1 MFRLLEER
9 ATHYK
14 IPFDW
19 YSLRHAQKHIDKL
32 IRILVLKVIAIR
44 TKQTSLLKFTTC
56 VDINQW
62 YARYKHF
69 LFFSLI
75 NSKKRRGKS
84 HSLMFLLTI
93 ITHIEQFLTRI

>member
-32 IRILVLKVIAIR
+32 IRILMLKVIAIG
-44 TKQTSLLKFTTC
+44 TKQTDKSLKVYNLC
-56 VDINQW
+56 G
-62 YARYKHF
+62 Y
-69 LFFSLI
+69 
-75 NSKKRRGKS
+75 
-84 HSLMFLLTI
+84 
-93 ITHIEQFLTRI
+93 